1 MLLTMDYENEAKDPE
16 KPPCDSLLW
25 LADVLQATFLHKKR
39 YWSQLRLGRDLL
51 KLIDES
57 KSASRPYCWNLS
69 SKEFTSY
76 LNEHGTNEA
85 VCLRCG
91 SWFDMTNTEPVQCV
105 YHRRF
110 YQYAYDSWFHNYWA
124 CCSRQSLSDP
134 GCCKDITHR
143 TLRGNQLLTS
153 HQTVVDDCSLPGMEY
168 FMFERFATE

>member
-134 GCCKDITHR
+134 GCCKDIKTHR
-143 TLRGNQLLTS
+143 TLRESQFLASSLTS
-153 HQTVVDDCSLPGMEY
+153 HQIIDECSVPGMEY
-168 FMFERFATE
+168 FM